1 MLKVIKIL
9 KQRYPYHAL
18 KDYLSLVGITLAA
31 LFIIKFNSAFGFI
44 PSIFLFIF
52 FCGLLFVLFCFL
64 YERLAFYM
72 SLAIPFLMFPLQRF
86 LNQDLPLGVMQH
98 SLILL
103 LLIIMLV
110 KKITN
115 NDYSFAF
122 LRNPITNIYL
132 LLIAYLFI
140 QGLNPNMDSIVGWAI
155 VIRFTLASF
164 LTYLCSLYLFKD
176 LKFLEQ
182 FFTILII
189 ISTIAAIYGIKQ
201 ELVGFADF
209 EMRWIKAD
217 EFRFK
222 RIYVM
227 GKFRKFSV
235 LSDPSTFGMLMAA
248 LCCFTIMFSFNYKG
262 LRKYFYWICAGLMLV
277 AMGYSGTRTS
287 YAMILAAVIIYV
299 LMRITKI
306 QTVVFLI
313 FFVLSFIILMFGPF
327 YGGKTISRMRT
338 TFNSDDPSLNVRD
351 VNRKLIQP
359 YIYEHPIGGGL
370 MTTRPQARIYNPDHV
385 LANFPPDNGYLKIAL
400 EQGYIGLI
408 IQMSLLFISLRVGI
422 KNYYRSGSKNC

>member
-1 MLKVIKIL
+1 
-9 KQRYPYHAL
+9 
-18 KDYLSLVGITLAA
+18 
-31 LFIIKFNSAFGFI
+31 
-44 PSIFLFIF
+44 
-52 FCGLLFVLFCFL
+52 
-64 YERLAFYM
+64 
-72 SLAIPFLMFPLQRF
+72 
-86 LNQDLPLGVMQH
+86 
-98 SLILL
+98 
-103 LLIIMLV
+103 
-110 KKITN
+110 
-115 NDYSFAF
+115 
-122 LRNPITNIYL
+122 
-132 LLIAYLFI
+132 
-140 QGLNPNMDSIVGWAI
+140 MDSIVGWAI

-182 FFTILII
+182 FFTILIL
-189 ISTIAAIYGIKQ
+189 ISTVAAIYGIKQ
-201 ELVGFADF
+201 EVIGFADF

-248 LCCFTIMFSFNYKG
+248 LSCFTIMFSFNYKG

-327 YGGKTISRMRT
+327 YGGKTINRMRT

-422 KNYYRSGSKNC
+422 KNYYRSGSKIVRNYLIGMIMIIFSICIAQFAQFATSQIPISTIFWSILGFTHRIKDHDQKDPNLINSSS